1 MREADARSARTVVVI
16 CILLGSTVLF
26 SNCFEGNIIS
36 SISLAACVPSLP
48 TYTAPLIR
56 TITVSTDSRA
66 CFDMNLGLG
75 SIASYHAGSQSELH
89 RAWTFAALAMSQEIC
104 DAKETYFRGGARGMD
119 VAYGAICRN
128 AVCGPLWRRGRRR
141 YLWEQSSFGATSQ
154 PVWVGVR
161 FVEFL
166 RLFW

>member
-1 MREADARSARTVVVI
+1 VVVI
-16 CILLGSTVLF
+16 CILLESTCCGPNASKRGLIF
-26 SNCFEGNIIS
+26 SV
-36 SISLAACVPSLP
+36 SLAARVPSLP

-56 TITVSTDSRA
+56 TIAVSTGSRA
-66 CFDMNLGLG
+66 CFDMKLGLG

-89 RAWTFAALAMSQEIC
+89 RAWTFAALATSQEISG
-104 DAKETYFRGGARGMD
+104 AKETYFRGGARGMD

-141 YLWEQSSFGATSQ
+141 YLWEQSSFGATLQ

-161 FVEFL
+161 FVEF
-166 RLFW
+166 FEIVVVEVW